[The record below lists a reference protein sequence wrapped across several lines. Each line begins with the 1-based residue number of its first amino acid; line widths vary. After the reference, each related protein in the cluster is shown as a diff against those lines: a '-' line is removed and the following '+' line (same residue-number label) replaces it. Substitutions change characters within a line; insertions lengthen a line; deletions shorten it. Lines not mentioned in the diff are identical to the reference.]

1 MTRTRFLI
9 LALTPCMLF
18 GVSPGKDAALSPSES
33 AKIVGMLED
42 TRGQV
47 LSRVAGLNDTQWN
60 FKTGPDRWSAAQI
73 VEHLYL
79 TEGMFTKTITGLLD
93 GEPNPD
99 WTKLTAGAD
108 EKLTKMVPDRSNP
121 VQAPPPAVPQ
131 GKMSR
136 GEVVAKYLEARGKMI
151 GFAQDRTKPYKSYVN
166 EDSPLGALHAAH
178 WMKFAALHN
187 VRHLKQLDE
196 VLADAGFPK

>member
-1 MTRTRFLI
+1 
-9 LALTPCMLF
+9 
-18 GVSPGKDAALSPSES
+18 
-33 AKIVGMLED
+33 
-42 TRGQV
+42 
-47 LSRVAGLNDTQWN
+47 
-60 FKTGPDRWSAAQI
+60 
-73 VEHLYL
+73 
-79 TEGMFTKTITGLLD
+79 
-93 GEPNPD
+93 
-99 WTKLTAGAD
+99 
-108 EKLTKMVPDRSNP
+108 MVPDRSNP

-136 GEVVAKYLEARGKMI
+136 GEVVAKYLEARDKMI

-178 WMKFAALHN
+178 WMKFVALHN